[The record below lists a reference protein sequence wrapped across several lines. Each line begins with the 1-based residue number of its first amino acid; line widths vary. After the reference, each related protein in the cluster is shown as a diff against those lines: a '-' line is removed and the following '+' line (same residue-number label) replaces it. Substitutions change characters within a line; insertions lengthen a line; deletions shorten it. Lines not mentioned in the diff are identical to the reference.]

1 MQPINLTNQ
10 YLDKDT
16 LLNEIKYNK
25 IEITDLISNDSYH
38 EQMITDKFNSFSS
51 DVQGLLLKC
60 AIHIA
65 IIGYGNRT
73 YGMIRDNEGNV
84 VSIQSIFDKYKI
96 CYNKN
101 LNEKYDKDTISA
113 RRLIRL
119 LRYHIQRFILETGRP
134 SYLWLK
140 YSNKDLTKMSICFPG
155 GEHLVTTIED
165 ANYILNTYKVLD
177 SLLGTRFVSR
187 LRRVFIAR
195 GICPPEAIIEL
206 SLENNNI
213 PIVNIIK

>member
-1 MQPINLTNQ
+1 MQPINLSNQ
-10 YLDKDT
+10 YLDKNT
-16 LLNEIKYNK
+16 LLNEIQYNK

-38 EQMITDKFNSFSS
+38 EQMITDKFNTYPKE
-51 DVQGLLLKC
+51 VQGLLLKC

-65 IIGYGNRT
+65 IIGYGNKT
-73 YGMIRDNEGNV
+73 YGMIRDNDGNII
-84 VSIQSIFDKYKI
+84 SIQSIFDKYGI

-140 YSNKDLTKMSICFPG
+140 YSNKDINKISICFPG
-155 GEHLVTTIED
+155 GEHLVSTIED
-165 ANYILNTYKVLD
+165 ANYMLLTYKNLD
-177 SLLGTRFVSR
+177 IIMGSKFVTR
-187 LRRVFIAR
+187 LRRVFMAR
-195 GICPPEAIIEL
+195 GICPPEMIAELAIEGIDPTI
-206 SLENNNI
+206 NI
-213 PIVNIIK
+213 RR